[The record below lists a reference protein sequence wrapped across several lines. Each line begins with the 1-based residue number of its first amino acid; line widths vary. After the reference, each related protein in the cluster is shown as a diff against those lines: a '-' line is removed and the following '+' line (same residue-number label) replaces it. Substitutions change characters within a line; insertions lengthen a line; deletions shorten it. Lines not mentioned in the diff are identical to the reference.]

1 MGFRNNKIGFI
12 EHLADTYSEGYFI
25 FNQSIQN
32 LKNNIENS
40 FDSEYI
46 YTDRFSDEDLK
57 RLVVCYCDK
66 LFNFSTQKAHDDL
79 FHNFPEEIIEGL
91 KNYGDLY
98 KQNIKENSEYKKFF
112 ERFEKK
118 ELEGSMKSFGL
129 LDPLSGVTKFE
140 DSIFGVSYSFIFLKL
155 KNILEDE
162 IYPKFQINEQKQVDK
177 ESNLFV
183 KKFIEE
189 LREVFRNDA
198 EKK

>member
-1 MGFRNNKIGFI
+1 MGFKNNKIGFI
-12 EHLADTYSEGYFI
+12 EHLSDTYSRDYCL
-25 FNQSIQN
+25 FNESVDN
-32 LKNNIENS
+32 LTKIENI
-40 FDSEYI
+40 FDNEYL

-66 LFNFSTQKAHDDL
+66 LFNFSTQKQHDDL
-79 FHNFPEEIIEGL
+79 FHNFPEEIIKGL

-98 KQNIKENSEYKKFF
+98 KQNKKENSEYEKFL
-112 ERFEKK
+112 EEFEKK

-140 DSIFGVSYSFIFLKL
+140 DSIFGVSYSFIFLTL

-162 IYPKFQINEQKQVDK
+162 IYPKFQIDEQKQTNK
-177 ESNLFV
+177 EFNL
-183 KKFIEE
+183 
-189 LREVFRNDA
+189 LREMENFIRIFQNNT

>member
-1 MGFRNNKIGFI
+1 MGFRNNKIRFI

-98 KQNIKENSEYKKFF
+98 KQNIKENSEYEKFL

-129 LDPLSGVTKFE
+129 LNPLSGVTKFE
-140 DSIFGVSYSFIFLKL
+140 DSIFGVSYSFIFLTL

-162 IYPKFQINEQKQVDK
+162 IYPKFQIDEQKQTNK
-177 ESNLFV
+177 EFNPAGEIFV
-183 KKFIEE
+183 KVTKIFQ
-189 LREVFRNDA
+189 NNT

>member
-1 MGFRNNKIGFI
+1 MGFRNNKKGFI
-12 EHLADTYSEGYFI
+12 EHLADSYSEGYFI
-25 FNQSIQN
+25 FNQSIEN
-32 LKNNIENS
+32 LKNNIENT

-66 LFNFSTQKAHDDL
+66 LFNFSTQKEHDNL

-98 KQNIKENSEYKKFF
+98 KQNRKENSAYEKFL

-118 ELEGSMKSFGL
+118 ELEGSMKSFGF
-129 LDPLSGVTKFE
+129 LDPLSGATKFE
-140 DSIFGVSYSFIFLKL
+140 DGIFGVSYSFIFLTL

-162 IYPKFQINEQKQVDK
+162 IFPIFK
-177 ESNLFV
+177 ESNHQ
-183 KKFIEE
+183 K
-189 LREVFRNDA
+189 
-198 EKK
+198 